1 MRTVVRNSFA
11 RQTILAERVSYP
23 MYPPSG
29 TCAECGNV
37 RQARNGRGWL
47 YRLHVDDDSGRR
59 HSGPIAEG
67 RLFCSRPCAEQY
79 LGGAFD
85 EGKAR

>member
-29 TCAECGNV
+29 RCAWCGNV
-37 RQARNGRGWL
+37 RQTTAGDGWL
-47 YRLHVDDDSGRR
+47 YRFHVDDDSGRR
-59 HSGPIAEG
+59 HSGPIADG
-67 RLFCSRPCAEQY
+67 RLFCSRQCAETY
-79 LGGAFD
+79 IGRRFD
-85 EGKAR
+85 ECA